1 MGLVPRWSRKPL
13 VSRFTTGFV
22 TFCHWKHEKRDNGNE
37 LKFPNKNSISKSV
50 RNFSD
55 MQPIPLR
62 IGPDRCLYHIP
73 PSALRG
79 RPARPP
85 VRARLLDIRNFNI
98 LFGNFILGRTV
109 HIEMCNIVLIP
120 SLNSCGHPS
129 SCRNFHPIEN
139 RPNTEKLTKIGLLT
153 PLPVFAPET
162 AYRNRYQGAW
172 LVQTQLA
179 WTRATRRL

>member
-1 MGLVPRWSRKPL
+1 
-13 VSRFTTGFV
+13 
-22 TFCHWKHEKRDNGNE
+22 
-37 LKFPNKNSISKSV
+37 
-50 RNFSD
+50 
-55 MQPIPLR
+55 MQPSPLR

-120 SLNSCGHPS
+120 SLNSCDHPS

-139 RPNTEKLTKIGLLT
+139 RPKTKKLTKNGLLT

-162 AYRNRYQGAW
+162 AYLRPRGVAIETSCAHLGIFEDCN
-172 LVQTQLA
+172 
-179 WTRATRRL
+179 

>member
-1 MGLVPRWSRKPL
+1 
-13 VSRFTTGFV
+13 
-22 TFCHWKHEKRDNGNE
+22 
-37 LKFPNKNSISKSV
+37 
-50 RNFSD
+50 

-139 RPNTEKLTKIGLLT
+139 RPKTKKLTKNGLLT

-162 AYRNRYQGAW
+162 AYPRNVIYDEYRFIP
-172 LVQTQLA
+172 L
-179 WTRATRRL
+179 RRRKFEVIRVVGRDFRGHQSWEDRDLDLIC